1 MTRRTWAFRAML
13 VALGI
18 DNFGSGLF
26 LPLTL
31 IYLTRIAGI
40 PLLQA
45 GVLLS
50 AGTVVGTLMPAIAAR
65 QIDRRGAGSIVC
77 ASQVLQGVGMLAYL
91 VARELAVALIA
102 AVLVA
107 AGTQLFYAALGA
119 MTSDAAGDEGQDR
132 AFALVGMIRAGAFGL
147 GGLVGGLVQSINDG
161 RWLPLIVALDAASF
175 FVAAAALY
183 LAVAAVPHPRTV
195 DPEATVAAARSVPV
209 DRSYL
214 LLLATTFLLML
225 GVDLYLVAMPLYAAD
240 HLHAPGWAIGACFM
254 VSTGIT
260 ATLSAAV
267 VRRTAALS
275 RTTCLALGAGAL
287 IVWSVAMASL
297 MSAPP
302 VLRGGL
308 LVAVTVVFACGN
320 ALVGPRLSA
329 TLAAIAPPHRK
340 GAYFAYMQY
349 AFTAAA
355 LLAPLAATLMHWS
368 ATAPWILN
376 TACLLLA
383 LAAITRLRRH
393 LPAHALSQ
401 QSALSEAR

>member
-1 MTRRTWAFRAML
+1 ML

-50 AGTVVGTLMPAIAAR
+50 AGTVVGTLMPALAAR
-65 QIDRRGAGSIVC
+65 QMDRRGARTIVC
-77 ASQVLQGVGMLAYL
+77 SAQVLQGVGMLAYL
-91 VARELAVALIA
+91 VARGLVVAIIA

-119 MTSDAAGDEGQDR
+119 MTSDAAGGEGQDR

-147 GGLVGGLVQSINDG
+147 GGLVGGLVLSIDDG
-161 RWLPLIVALDAASF
+161 RWLPLIVAVDAASF
-175 FVAAAALY
+175 FVAAAILY
-183 LAVAAVPHPRTV
+183 LAVAAVPHRHPRTV
-195 DPEATVAAARSVPV
+195 AREATVATARSVPV
-209 DRSYL
+209 DWSYL
-214 LLLATTFLLML
+214 LLIATTFLLMF
-225 GVDLYLVAMPLYAAD
+225 GVDLYLVAMPLYAVD
-240 HLHAPGWAIGACFM
+240 HLRAPGWVIGACFT

-260 ATLSAAV
+260 AILSAAI
-267 VRRTAALS
+267 VRRTAGLS

-287 IVWSVAMASL
+287 IVWSVTMASL
-297 MSAPP
+297 VNAPP
-302 VLRGGL
+302 MLRGGL
-308 LVAVTVVFACGN
+308 LVAVTVVFSCGN

-355 LLAPLAATLMHWS
+355 LLAPLATTLMHWS
-368 ATAPWILN
+368 ATAPWLLN

-383 LAAITRLRRH
+383 LAAITWLRRH

-401 QSALSEAR
+401 QPDVSEARQPASLSST